1 MAIFTFIAVPL
12 LKLER
17 YSTGTVGRELE
28 IMSANTVRQKFE
40 AYTVDEAQRGF
51 TNLCDELA
59 KGGKSWNAW
68 ADTAPRERAPN
79 GFRAAKDADQ
89 FTRDINP
96 ELVTVYEKAA

>member
-12 LKLER
+12 LQIDR
-17 YSTGTVGRELE
+17 RQSGVVSRQLE

-40 AYTVDEAQRGF
+40 AYTVAEAQRGF

-96 ELVTVYEKAA
+96 ELVTVSEKAA